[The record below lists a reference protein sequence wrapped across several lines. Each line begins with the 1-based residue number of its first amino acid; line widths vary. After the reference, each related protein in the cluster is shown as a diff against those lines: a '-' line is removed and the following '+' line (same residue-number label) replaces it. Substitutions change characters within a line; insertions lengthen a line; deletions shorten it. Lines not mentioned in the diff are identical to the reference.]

1 MNSRHCIMVVDREKD
16 AHQLLN
22 STLETEGFDTIV
34 VTDSATTLTQLHQAG
49 PDLIIFDSL
58 TGEEETYQELE
69 HIRRNSDVPIIILTP
84 RYDPENLRKAFLL
97 GADDYVHK
105 PFGTKSLIARI
116 RARLRRYRA
125 GAALVD

>member
-1 MNSRHCIMVVDREKD
+1 MNSRQCIMVVDREKD

-34 VTDSATTLTQLHQAG
+34 VTDSTATLMQLHQTK
-49 PDLIIFDSL
+49 PDLIIFDSF

-84 RYDPENLRKAFLL
+84 RYDPENLRKAFSL
-97 GADDYVHK
+97 GADDYIHK

-116 RARLRRYRA
+116 RARLRRYRT